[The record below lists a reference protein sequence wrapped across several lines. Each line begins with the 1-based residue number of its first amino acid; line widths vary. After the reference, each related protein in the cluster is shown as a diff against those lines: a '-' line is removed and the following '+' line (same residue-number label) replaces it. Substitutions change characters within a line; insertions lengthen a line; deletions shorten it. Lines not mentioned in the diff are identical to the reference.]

1 MNKAVFFC
9 GEPAQDY
16 LRRLQLMKRSLAFA
30 LLTSMLVGG
39 TCLAQADKASRGSK
53 AALRQE
59 IVSAPLRSASAPA
72 VPAHP
77 SPYNLSGVQYP
88 RIEEDSRV
96 TFHFNAPT
104 AQKVQVA
111 LVTSGSNSLNPLP
124 YDMFKGDDGVWT
136 YTTKESQS
144 PGYHNYWMLVD
155 GAVVLDPGTN
165 AFIGYSHMCNAFEIP
180 EPGVTYYDFKDVPHG
195 NVLIKNYF
203 AKTLNSWRR
212 IFVYTPPDYEKSS
225 AARYPVLYLQHG
237 GGEDERV
244 WIEMGRTNVILDNL
258 LAEGKVKP
266 MIVVM
271 ETSYMPG
278 GSAPAGAGRGA
289 APGAGRGFGGFGG
302 PGGGPYGQLMVNDL
316 IPWVDSNFRTL
327 ADKDHRA
334 MAGLS
339 MGGMQT
345 ASVTMANLD
354 KFSYIGLFSGGA
366 STGFG
371 PGGSGKVAP
380 GASPAP
386 APSAQFDIKTIYSGA
401 MADPAEFNKK
411 VRILFMSFGS
421 EPPLENPEGL
431 KKHQEQLV
439 AAGIMNSYVYI
450 SPGTSHEWQT
460 WRRSLYVFAPLLFR

>member
-1 MNKAVFFC
+1 
-9 GEPAQDY
+9 
-16 LRRLQLMKRSLAFA
+16 MKRSLAFA
-30 LLTSMLVGG
+30 LLATLLAGG
-39 TCLAQADKASRGSK
+39 TCSAQTDKASKDPK
-53 AALRQE
+53 AAIRQDM
-59 IVSAPLRSASAPA
+59 VPAPLRSASAPA

-96 TFHFNAPT
+96 TFHFKAPT

-124 YDMFKGDDGVWT
+124 YDMVKGDDGVWT
-136 YTTKESQS
+136 HTTKEPQS

-155 GAVVLDPGTN
+155 GAVVVDPGTN

-180 EPGVTYYDFKDVPHG
+180 EPGVTYYDLKDVPHG

-203 AKTLNSWRR
+203 AKSINSWRR
-212 IFVYTPPDYEKSS
+212 IFVYTPPNYEKNAS
-225 AARYPVLYLQHG
+225 ARYPVLYLQHG

-244 WIEMGRTNVILDNL
+244 WIEMGRTNMILDNL

-271 ETSYMPG
+271 ETSYMP
-278 GSAPAGAGRGA
+278 AAGAGRGA
-289 APGAGRGFGGFGG
+289 VPGAGGGRGFGGFGG
-302 PGGGPYGQLMVNDL
+302 PGGGAYGQLRVNDL

-366 STGFG
+366 AMGFG
-371 PGGSGKVAP
+371 PGGPGKTAP
-380 GASPAP
+380 GAAPATGPAP
-386 APSAQFDIKTIYSGA
+386 FDIKTIYSGA

-411 VRILFMSFGS
+411 VKVLFMSFGS

-431 KKHQEQLV
+431 KKHQEQLI
-439 AAGIMNSYVYI
+439 AAGITNSYVYI

>member
-1 MNKAVFFC
+1 M
-9 GEPAQDY
+9 
-16 LRRLQLMKRSLAFA
+16 
-30 LLTSMLVGG
+30 
-39 TCLAQADKASRGSK
+39 
-53 AALRQE
+53 
-59 IVSAPLRSASAPA
+59 
-72 VPAHP
+72 
-77 SPYNLSGVQYP
+77 
-88 RIEEDSRV
+88 
-96 TFHFNAPT
+96 
-104 AQKVQVA
+104 
-111 LVTSGSNSLNPLP
+111 
-124 YDMFKGDDGVWT
+124 
-136 YTTKESQS
+136 
-144 PGYHNYWMLVD
+144 
-155 GAVVLDPGTN
+155 
-165 AFIGYSHMCNAFEIP
+165 
-180 EPGVTYYDFKDVPHG
+180 
-195 NVLIKNYF
+195 
-203 AKTLNSWRR
+203 
-212 IFVYTPPDYEKSS
+212 
-225 AARYPVLYLQHG
+225 LYLQHG

-278 GSAPAGAGRGA
+278 AAVQAAGAARGA
-289 APGAGRGFGGFGG
+289 GAAAGRWPWFGGFGG

-366 STGFG
+366 AMGFG
-371 PGGSGKVAP
+371 PGGPGKAAP
-380 GASPAP
+380 GAAPAAAP
-386 APSAQFDIKTIYSGA
+386 APFDIKTIYSGA

-411 VRILFMSFGS
+411 VKVLFMSFGS

-431 KKHQEQLV
+431 KKHQEQLI
-439 AAGIMNSYVYI
+439 AAGITNSYVYI